1 MRSCILIAERD
12 RLLAESLLASF
23 GRSGIAAHW
32 ENELSQICSA
42 MRSLLPNVLVLG
54 NIGSVPD
61 LSYLCQVLRSDSMTA
76 AIPVLFVLAD
86 QWLDELS
93 MGTVDYVS
101 RTGSP
106 EAIVEHTKRLMGT
119 NAFSDG
125 KVDVLSLHGITIC
138 KSYFSVTRNDRPLSL
153 TRTEFGILWTLMSQ
167 AGRPFSRSEL
177 VRYACVD
184 SGTTFYRTID
194 AHVRS
199 LRKKLG
205 ASRDLIETVREIG
218 YRFRGTSLQNVM
230 QVSTD
235 PGTVPFLL

>member
-119 NAFSDG
+119 NAIVFG
-125 KVDVLSLHGITIC
+125 TAIAQFVLIQGWWLE
-138 KSYFSVTRNDRPLSL
+138 V
-153 TRTEFGILWTLMSQ
+153 E
-167 AGRPFSRSEL
+167 
-177 VRYACVD
+177 
-184 SGTTFYRTID
+184 
-194 AHVRS
+194 
-199 LRKKLG
+199 
-205 ASRDLIETVREIG
+205 
-218 YRFRGTSLQNVM
+218 SLQRSIGGGCCGSDAM
-230 QVSTD
+230 EARRTFI
-235 PGTVPFLL
+235 GAA